1 MGLRWCMITLFDRLK
16 PDYRL
21 RIEAIRKEFPCI
33 FQFIYQELEQK
44 DFVGK
49 LSMKAVSDLIL
60 CKVIQ
65 DYKEAYDMF
74 CTKEQYEAEWAEYV
88 EDKMRYEAQIEME
101 GEDNE

>member
-16 PDYRL
+16 LDYRL

-65 DYKEAYDMF
+65 DYRQAYDMF
-74 CTKEQYEAEWAEYV
+74 YSEYEYKAKWAEHV
-88 EDKMRYEAQIEME
+88 EDKMRYEAQLEME